1 MADWLILQSGPALGL
16 GNDTFANPPSHL
28 FAPLPLDV
36 DDQYVSDQSCL
47 SHVVVRTLSN
57 SSDVKFCNLENGKFV
72 ESSSTFT
79 KRVKPHGS
87 RAVVIAKAPY
97 HICYFFLSFKL

>member
-1 MADWLILQSGPALGL
+1 M
-16 GNDTFANPPSHL
+16 
-28 FAPLPLDV
+28 
-36 DDQYVSDQSCL
+36 
-47 SHVVVRTLSN
+47 VVRTLSN

-87 RAVVIAKAPY
+87 RAVGIAKAPY
-97 HICYFFLSFKL
+97 HICYFFSLFQIVVHFENQDT